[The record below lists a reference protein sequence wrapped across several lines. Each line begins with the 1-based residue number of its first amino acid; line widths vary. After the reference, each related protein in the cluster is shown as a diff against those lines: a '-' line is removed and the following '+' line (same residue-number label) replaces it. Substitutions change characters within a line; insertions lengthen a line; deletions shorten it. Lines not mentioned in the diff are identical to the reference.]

1 MHGDGNKESAQ
12 KKDVSLRVNNID
24 TLNDKITSLLTKVQK
39 EELKPL
45 EPNVNNYSSYNKN
58 NYSYTSKYNH
68 IASPIQPTDKLAKK
82 DDKDLI
88 SKKRVPY
95 VGSAT

>member
-1 MHGDGNKESAQ
+1 MQQIQQTE
-12 KKDVSLRVNNID
+12 SLRKYQAESILSSATNKV
-24 TLNDKITSLLTKVQK
+24 DKFDEKSLSSYTGQ
-39 EELKPL
+39 
-45 EPNVNNYSSYNKN
+45 NYSSYNKN

-88 SKKRVPY
+88 SKKRAPY